1 MSNNRILANFN
12 WDFKKNTK
20 TTPEEHQNMLNQE
33 PELNALLQIYNQD
46 QDENVAQNND
56 TLEEFDYNGKLRN
69 NHELE
74 DGDSEGNNDL
84 L

>member
-1 MSNNRILANFN
+1 MSNRTPLNFN
-12 WDFKKNTK
+12 WGFKNNIRM
-20 TTPEEHQNMLNQE
+20 TPEEHQNMLNQD
-33 PELNALLQIYNQD
+33 PELNALIQINNQD

-74 DGDSEGNNDL
+74 DGDSEGNSDL